1 MRFGCTAEKATTFI
15 FFCTLDT
22 FEARVNTD
30 GLRAVDG
37 SHLYLAEWINWF
49 SDSCSLPAFCFSLG
63 DNTPVGPVNH
73 DSTLNNFSLVAL
85 FRSFAI
91 STAASGDFDQ
101 GDLLM
106 EAFLMAVEQVF
117 RVDVL
122 LIILSASVYGLAIGA
137 IPGLTATMGTAL
149 LVPVTFFMD
158 PVPAIGA
165 IVAATTMAIFAGD
178 IPAALLRIPG
188 TPASAAY
195 TEDAYKMLEKGQVEL
210 ALGANVVCSMIGGLV
225 GVTVL
230 ILAAPQIAEFAL
242 EFSSYEYFWLAVL
255 GLSCAILVSRG
266 SAVKSTLSLTIG
278 LMLSMI
284 GIDVVLGMKRFTFG
298 DTELIGGISIIPTLI
313 GMFAISEILRKIA
326 ALKKLP
332 PVPSVHL
339 GKMVTGVGQTVWR
352 FKVGIARSSLLGTII
367 GALPGAGADIAAWV
381 SYAVSKKFSKTPE
394 LYGTGH
400 IEGIVSASSANNA
413 ALSGAYVPTLVFG
426 IPGDTISA
434 ILIGVLLMKGITPGP
449 MVFVMDAGLINAIFL
464 IFVLANLI
472 MVPLGMSAV
481 LLSRRILG
489 IRQAILFPI
498 ILLFCVIGAFA
509 TNNTLFDV
517 WVMLLIGLIAFV
529 LEENDFP
536 LAPMI
541 LALILGPLIEE
552 NFMKS
557 MIKADGHLL
566 AFFNRPVSAVLGITT
581 LLSWAAMTFF
591 SIRKSK

>member
-1 MRFGCTAEKATTFI
+1 
-15 FFCTLDT
+15 
-22 FEARVNTD
+22 
-30 GLRAVDG
+30 
-37 SHLYLAEWINWF
+37 
-49 SDSCSLPAFCFSLG
+49 
-63 DNTPVGPVNH
+63 
-73 DSTLNNFSLVAL
+73 
-85 FRSFAI
+85 
-91 STAASGDFDQ
+91 
-101 GDLLM
+101 M

-284 GIDVVLGMKRFTFG
+284 GIDVVLGIKRFTFG

-326 ALKKLP
+326 DLKKVP
-332 PVPSVHL
+332 PIPSVNL
-339 GKMVTGVGQTVWR
+339 GKMVRGVGQTVWR
-352 FKVGIARSSLLGTII
+352 FKGGIARSSLLGTII

-517 WVMLLIGLIAFV
+517 WVMLLVGLIAFV

-591 SIRKSK
+591 SIKKSK

>member
-1 MRFGCTAEKATTFI
+1 
-15 FFCTLDT
+15 
-22 FEARVNTD
+22 
-30 GLRAVDG
+30 
-37 SHLYLAEWINWF
+37 
-49 SDSCSLPAFCFSLG
+49 
-63 DNTPVGPVNH
+63 
-73 DSTLNNFSLVAL
+73 
-85 FRSFAI
+85 
-91 STAASGDFDQ
+91 
-101 GDLLM
+101 M

-326 ALKKLP
+326 DLKKVP
-332 PVPSVHL
+332 PIPSVNL

-352 FKVGIARSSLLGTII
+352 FKGGIARSSLLGTII

-557 MIKADGHLL
+557 MIKADGHLF

-591 SIRKSK
+591 SIRKPK